1 MIRKIQSKMKDRK
14 GFTLIELMIVIAI
27 LGVLAA
33 IAIPQFMG
41 YIDRSKVN
49 ASKANHQMAVRM
61 VKGEFAKVAAG
72 ATGSS
77 ALIDELND
85 FDGTICKRKN
95 PYDANLCAFVTGA
108 NPQNGQVAIDD
119 DDFTANVGPGD
130 SRVIEV
136 SWYDRDAAAWVDET
150 FTVVME

>member
-41 YIDRSKVN
+41 YIDRSKIN
-49 ASKANHQMAVRM
+49 AANANYQMAIRM

-72 ATGSS
+72 GTGSA
-77 ALIDELND
+77 ALINELND
-85 FDGTICKRKN
+85 HDGTTCKRKN
-95 PYDANLCAFVTGA
+95 PYDATKCAFVTGA

-119 DDFTANVGPGD
+119 DNFTANVGAGAD
-130 SRVIEV
+130 RLIEV
-136 SWYDRDAAAWVDET
+136 SWYNKDTGQWVDES